1 MNSRTQDSL
10 SIDALRALGQP
21 VNSNLGYSAP
31 APAASSTSN
40 RILVPRRLKDDVQ
53 LSRESSRDDEAANS
67 LCSNFMAAWG

>member
-10 SIDALRALGQP
+10 SIDALGAFGQP

-31 APAASSTSN
+31 APAARSASN

-53 LSRESSRDDEAANS
+53 LSQEGRDDEAASS